1 MVVVAAARAVT
12 AMSNGVLGLGVMAVI
27 ISIAGGCGSGR
38 GGKVAKATAGA
49 SAAIKATTAVASA
62 KATTLARAVRW

>member
-27 ISIAGGCGSGR
+27 ISIAGGCGGGR

-49 SAAIKATTAVASA
+49 
-62 KATTLARAVRW
+62 